1 MSDNPMPKVQVLMYK
16 PELTYSVWVDYIH
29 HKRSIKSLEEDLK
42 KGIKNGDYLGYRLII
57 VHKELIGVKK

>member
-1 MSDNPMPKVQVLMYK
+1 MYK